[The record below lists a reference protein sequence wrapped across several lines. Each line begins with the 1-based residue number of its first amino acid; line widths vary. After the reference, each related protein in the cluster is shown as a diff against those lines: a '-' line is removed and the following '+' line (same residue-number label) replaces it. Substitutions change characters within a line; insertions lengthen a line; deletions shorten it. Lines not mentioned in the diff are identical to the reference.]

1 MRSTTFVAVAAA
13 TLATVAALAVAIRPE
28 AGEPP
33 AEGRCVVLGIEAAGN
48 NIPRM
53 LTPQGCPEASEVF
66 DPGDGELFGIRTGL
80 ATWATVAGGR
90 LYLVVPEPARPD
102 RIFIRDA
109 DCGAA
114 SDEADGIYP
123 SPLGGD
129 VAAVLPDHETEEGH
143 LLFLDRPGPR
153 WSLPDGWYHGSVG
166 TPALTLGPKPSV
178 LFTYQ
183 VDGASRTAVLDPET
197 LELETEVPA
206 PFTGPIS
213 VTTDVLMQPWAS
225 EPGLDGGPVP
235 TARWTGESWA
245 TGLRRPRIGT
255 GGSAMDLVDVTDE
268 GFRYR
273 MVLEPDVEF
282 TFDRQLPWAVVLESD
297 LASC

>member
-1 MRSTTFVAVAAA
+1 MRSRTIVAVFVA
-13 TLATVAALAVAIRPE
+13 TLAAIAALAVAIRPE
-28 AGEPP
+28 AGEPRP
-33 AEGRCVVLGIEAAGN
+33 EGVCVVVGIEAAGN

-66 DPGDGELFGIRTGL
+66 DPGDGELSGIRTGL
-80 ATWATVAGGR
+80 ATWAAVARGR
-90 LYLVVPEPARPD
+90 LFLVVPEPARPD

-109 DCGAA
+109 DCGTAI
-114 SDEADGIYP
+114 DETDGVYP

-129 VAAVLPDHETEEGH
+129 VAVVLPDHETEEGH
-143 LLFLDRPGPR
+143 LILLDRPGPR
-153 WSLPDGWYHGSVG
+153 WSLPDGWLNGRVG
-166 TPALTLGPKPSV
+166 TPALTLGPDPSV
-178 LFTYQ
+178 LLTYQ
-183 VDGASRTAVLDPET
+183 VDGEPMTAALDPET
-197 LELETEVPA
+197 LELETEVRA

-213 VTTDVLMQPWAS
+213 VTTDVLMQPWAN

-235 TARWTGESWA
+235 TATWTGESWE
-245 TGLRRPRIGT
+245 TDLRPPRIGT

-282 TFDRQLPWAVVLESD
+282 TFDRQLQWAVVLESD